1 MMMKNNVKRKTFL
14 FLHALQSK
22 RVNCWGWGGVFLYQS
37 RQLLFIWLSL
47 FYLKTKTI
55 PRNTNKQKSKK
66 KKQKKS
72 RGVSD
77 EDIFQYNGQTIKH
90 ESNLALIVYTTPSS
104 RLCKKRK
111 KKMKEK

>member
-1 MMMKNNVKRKTFL
+1 MKKEDVPIFTRTSIEKGQL
-14 FLHALQSK
+14 LG
-22 RVNCWGWGGVFLYQS
+22 VGGCFLYQS
-37 RQLLFIWLSL
+37 GSY
-47 FYLKTKTI
+47 FYLKNKNYTTQYKQTK
-55 PRNTNKQKSKK
+55 KQKK
-66 KKQKKS
+66 KKKKS
-72 RGVSD
+72 RGVSG